1 MSAPTAGAGRIGP
14 VGRYV
19 AVVALVSAVLG
30 AVWWSGAVN
39 PRVRVAWNGAGLEVH
54 GRQAVRIRTIENP
67 GPLLVHVRSVTWE
80 PTGLADAQVRIT
92 DSGDDE
98 RSAADAV
105 RRSSPFEPFDLPAKG
120 RRTLVFTGTIVCLP
134 GATQAT
140 PTAGRAVQISL
151 AAPLGPSR
159 SLETGWLD
167 PGGPTLPCPVGPE
180 G

>member
-1 MSAPTAGAGRIGP
+1 VSAPTPGTGRIGP

-19 AVVALVSAVLG
+19 AVVALVTALLG
-30 AVWWSGAVN
+30 AVWWSGAVR
-39 PRVRVAWNGAGLEVH
+39 PRAQIRSNGAGLEVH
-54 GRQAVRIRTIENP
+54 GRQAVQIRTIENP